1 MNPMDNLNDIV
12 VPNAVNAWPLA
23 WGWWVTISLVLLLMI
38 VLWIWALKRMRFNA
52 AKKRAIH
59 LLEYKYKTNSLTLSE
74 ANQILKRLS
83 ISYCSRNQVAALHG
97 DKWVAFLKNHIR
109 SSKRSASWIED
120 LDFFSNHQYQTQSNM
135 GVEDV
140 YAVTMKWIKAANFK
154 LMQRQMPEKQDV

>member
-83 ISYCSRNQVAALHG
+83 ISYCSRNQVA
-97 DKWVAFLKNHIR
+97 
-109 SSKRSASWIED
+109 
-120 LDFFSNHQYQTQSNM
+120 
-135 GVEDV
+135 V